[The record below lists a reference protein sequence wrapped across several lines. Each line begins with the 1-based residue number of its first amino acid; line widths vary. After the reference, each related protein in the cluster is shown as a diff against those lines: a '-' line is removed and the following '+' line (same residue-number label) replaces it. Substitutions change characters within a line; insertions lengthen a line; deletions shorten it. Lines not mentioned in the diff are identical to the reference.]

1 MWCPSPECWF
11 ATPPF
16 GMSPPHKASFVSAEW
31 LEELVWSDVRH
42 FLEDPGEVLERLREQ
57 QHDAANDAEELE
69 ARRKELAKRLAAKQA
84 EKDRYVRAYAQGH
97 ISEEELDT
105 YLVELKKQ
113 IDNLRVLLASIEV
126 ELSERRERTALTDTT
141 HAWLLSPRQRLEE
154 VEDDTP
160 EGFEKRKQLVGLL
173 VESISLGKSQQD
185 GRTEVQITYRFGPPP
200 DSVSE
205 SEDLSMPVVKNGS
218 RS

>member
-1 MWCPSPECWF
+1 
-11 ATPPF
+11 
-16 GMSPPHKASFVSAEW
+16 VSAEW

-42 FLEDPGEVLERLREQ
+42 FLEEPGEILQRLREQ
-57 QHDAANDAEELE
+57 HEAANDVEGLE
-69 ARRKELAKRLAAKQA
+69 ARKKELAKRLAAKQA
-84 EKDRYVRAYAQGH
+84 EKDRYVRAYAQDH
-97 ISEEELDT
+97 ISEEELDA

-141 HAWLLSPRQRLEE
+141 HAWLLSLRQRLEE

-160 EGFEKRKQLVGLL
+160 EGFEKRKQLVRLL
-173 VESISLGKSQQD
+173 VESISLGKSQQE
-185 GRTEVQITYRFGPPP
+185 GQAEVQITYRFGPPP
-200 DSVSE
+200 DSDTESE
-205 SEDLSMPVVKNGS
+205 EDLSMPVVKNGS